1 MNICFYIVLIIS
13 FYYFYTLLSGIEALS
28 LDYIVTFPLSLVIS
42 RKALTKY
49 QLLFRH
55 LLYLKYIE
63 QLLCNTWTEHAKS
76 LNWRRGSG
84 HPAIEAWK
92 SRAFALRQR
101 MLVFVQQFA
110 YYVTSEVL
118 EPQWRNLEANLVKV
132 INPFIIIILNFF

>member
-1 MNICFYIVLIIS
+1 MCSSDL
-13 FYYFYTLLSGIEALS
+13 
-28 LDYIVTFPLSLVIS
+28 
-42 RKALTKY
+42 
-49 QLLFRH
+49 RH

-118 EPQWRNLEANLVKV
+118 EPQWRNLAAHLAKV
-132 INPFIIIILNFF
+132 INHYMMLYITILRRREILFMYRSRRLIKYCNIILISWILGSRNAC